1 VANEIGLCIFWTIAS
16 EQHGDH
22 GENPDGVALRRRR
35 NLGVLENADDH
46 VLAVVQHAVLVLGS
60 VVVAIFG
67 QVAHFAGSTNL
78 VGHLRK
84 DGVLEFGHLGLEAGV
99 GFLGQQVL
107 CHGAKAIGDTYDG
120 LPMAHRIALIGGD
133 GIGPEVTAEAVK
145 VVRAAGVA
153 IDTTDFDLGGARYLR
168 DGEILSDDT
177 LNLLRDY
184 DAILLGAVG
193 TPDVPPGVIER
204 GLLLKMRFELDLY
217 VNQRPFKGIAPG
229 HATPH
234 DFIVIREN
242 TEGPYV
248 GEGGV
253 LRRGTAHEVATQG
266 SVNTRMGVER
276 CIRYAFEL
284 ANSRERKHVTLV
296 HKTNVLTFAGDLWQR
311 TFNVV
316 AAEYPHIGTAYNH
329 VDAACI
335 YFVQDPHRYD
345 VIVTDNLFGDI
356 LTDLG
361 GAVSGGI
368 GLASS
373 ANLNPA
379 RTGPSM
385 FEPVHGS
392 APDIVGTGKAN
403 PTAAILSAALMLD
416 FLGESA
422 AANRIR
428 EACDGPAEGSTVD
441 IGNTIAARVAG
452 K

>member
-1 VANEIGLCIFWTIAS
+1 
-16 EQHGDH
+16 
-22 GENPDGVALRRRR
+22 
-35 NLGVLENADDH
+35 
-46 VLAVVQHAVLVLGS
+46 
-60 VVVAIFG
+60 
-67 QVAHFAGSTNL
+67 
-78 VGHLRK
+78 
-84 DGVLEFGHLGLEAGV
+84 
-99 GFLGQQVL
+99 
-107 CHGAKAIGDTYDG
+107 
-120 LPMAHRIALIGGD
+120 MAHRIAVIGGD
-133 GIGPEVTAEAVK
+133 GIGPEVTAEAIK
-145 VVRAAGVA
+145 VMSAAGVQL
-153 IDTTDFDLGGARYLR
+153 DTTDFDLGGARYLR
-168 DGEILSDDT
+168 DGEILSDSV
-177 LNLLRDY
+177 LGELRGF

-193 TPDVPPGVIER
+193 SPGVPPGVIER

-217 VNQRPFKGIAPG
+217 INQRPFSGTAPG
-229 HATPH
+229 HTQPH

-253 LRRGTAHEVATQG
+253 LRKGTAYEVATQG

-276 CIRYAFEL
+276 CVRYAFDL
-284 ANSRERKHVTLV
+284 AAKRERKHVTLV
-296 HKTNVLTFAGDLWQR
+296 HKTNVLTFAGNLWER
-311 TFNVV
+311 TFNEV
-316 AAEYPHIGTAYNH
+316 AAEYPTIETAYNH

-345 VIVTDNLFGDI
+345 VVVTDNLFGDI

-392 APDIVGTGKAN
+392 APDIAGQNKAN

-416 FLGESA
+416 YLGETA
-422 AANRIR
+422 AADRIR
-428 EACDGPAEGSTVD
+428 AACADPVTGSTTSVGD
-441 IGNTIAARVAG
+441 TVASRVRD
-452 K
+452 

>member
-1 VANEIGLCIFWTIAS
+1 
-16 EQHGDH
+16 
-22 GENPDGVALRRRR
+22 
-35 NLGVLENADDH
+35 
-46 VLAVVQHAVLVLGS
+46 
-60 VVVAIFG
+60 
-67 QVAHFAGSTNL
+67 
-78 VGHLRK
+78 
-84 DGVLEFGHLGLEAGV
+84 
-99 GFLGQQVL
+99 
-107 CHGAKAIGDTYDG
+107 
-120 LPMAHRIALIGGD
+120 MATHRIAVIGGD
-133 GIGPEVTAEAVK
+133 GIGPEVTAEAIK
-145 VVRAAGVA
+145 VLRAAGVDLA
-153 IDTTDFDLGGARYLR
+153 TVDYDLGGQRYLR
-168 DGEILSDDT
+168 DGEILSDAT
-177 LNLLRDY
+177 LDELRAF

-193 TPDVPPGVIER
+193 TPEVPPGVIER
-204 GLLLKMRFELDLY
+204 GLLLKMRFALDLY
-217 VNQRPFKGIAPG
+217 VNQRPFQVAPG
-229 HATPH
+229 TSVGARGAETPVGH

-253 LRRGTAHEVATQG
+253 LRRGTPHEVATQG

-284 ANSRERKHVTLV
+284 ASTRARQHVTLV
-296 HKTNVLTFAGDLWQR
+296 HKTNVLTFAGNLWER
-311 TFNVV
+311 TFNEV
-316 AAEYPHIGTAYNH
+316 AAEYAGIDTAYNH

-345 VIVTDNLFGDI
+345 VVVTDNLFGDI

-392 APDIVGTGKAN
+392 APDIAGQNKAN

-416 FLGESA
+416 FLGETSA
-422 AANRIR
+422 AAGIR
-428 EACDGPAEGSTVD
+428 AACADPVSGSTSSMGD
-441 IGNTIAARVAG
+441 TIAARVRN
-452 K
+452 

>member
-1 VANEIGLCIFWTIAS
+1 
-16 EQHGDH
+16 
-22 GENPDGVALRRRR
+22 
-35 NLGVLENADDH
+35 
-46 VLAVVQHAVLVLGS
+46 
-60 VVVAIFG
+60 
-67 QVAHFAGSTNL
+67 
-78 VGHLRK
+78 
-84 DGVLEFGHLGLEAGV
+84 
-99 GFLGQQVL
+99 
-107 CHGAKAIGDTYDG
+107 
-120 LPMAHRIALIGGD
+120 MAYRIAVIGGD
-133 GIGPEVTAEAVK
+133 GIGPEVTAEALK
-145 VVRAAGVA
+145 VVRAAGV
-153 IDTTDFDLGGARYLR
+153 DLETTTYDLGGARYLR
-168 DGEILSDDT
+168 DGEILSDST
-177 LNLLRDY
+177 LDELRGF

-204 GLLLKMRFELDLY
+204 GLLLKMRFDLDLY
-217 VNQRPFKGIAPG
+217 VNQRPFVGIAPG
-229 HATPH
+229 QTEPH
-234 DFIVIREN
+234 DFVVIREN

-253 LRRGTAHEVATQG
+253 LRKGTPHEVATQG
-266 SVNTRMGVER
+266 SVNTRMGAER
-276 CIRYAFEL
+276 AIRFAFEL
-284 ANSRERKHVTLV
+284 AVQRRRHVTLV

-311 TFNVV
+311 AFNDV
-316 AAEYPHIGTAYNH
+316 AADYPQVGTAYNH

-403 PTAAILSAALMLD
+403 PIAAILSAALMLD
-416 FLGESA
+416 FLGED
-422 AANRIR
+422 
-428 EACDGPAEGSTVD
+428 EA
-441 IGNTIAARVAG
+441 AARVRAACKAHSGTGSTSDIGSQIAEAVAG
-452 K
+452 

>member
-1 VANEIGLCIFWTIAS
+1 MTHKIA
-16 EQHGDH
+16 
-22 GENPDGVALRRRR
+22 V
-35 NLGVLENADDH
+35 
-46 VLAVVQHAVLVLGS
+46 
-60 VVVAIFG
+60 
-67 QVAHFAGSTNL
+67 
-78 VGHLRK
+78 
-84 DGVLEFGHLGLEAGV
+84 
-99 GFLGQQVL
+99 
-107 CHGAKAIGDTYDG
+107 
-120 LPMAHRIALIGGD
+120 IGGD
-133 GIGPEVTAEAVK
+133 GIGPEVTAEAIK
-145 VVRAAGVA
+145 VVEAAGVELE
-153 IDTTDFDLGGARYLR
+153 TTDFELGGARYLR
-168 DGEILSDDT
+168 DGEILSDET
-177 LNLLRDY
+177 LDELRGF

-217 VNQRPFKGIAPG
+217 VNQRPFVGTGPG
-229 HATPH
+229 HDRPH
-234 DFIVIREN
+234 DFVVIREN

-253 LRRGTAHEVATQG
+253 LRKGTPNEVATQG

-284 ANSRERKHVTLV
+284 AETRERQHVTLV
-296 HKTNVLTFAGDLWQR
+296 HKTNVLTFAGNLWER
-311 TFNVV
+311 TFHEV
-316 AAEYPHIGTAYNH
+316 AAEYPGTETAYNH

-392 APDIVGTGKAN
+392 APDIAGTNTAN
-403 PTAAILSAALMLD
+403 PTAAVLSAALMLD
-416 FLGESA
+416 FLGEGA
-422 AANRIR
+422 AADRIR
-428 EACDGPAEGSTVD
+428 TACDDAGSGSTTSVGD
-441 IGNTIAARVAG
+441 TIAARVRE
-452 K
+452 

>member
-1 VANEIGLCIFWTIAS
+1 MNTSSKKGHRV
-16 EQHGDH
+16 
-22 GENPDGVALRRRR
+22 
-35 NLGVLENADDH
+35 
-46 VLAVVQHAVLVLGS
+46 AVV
-60 VVVAIFG
+60 
-67 QVAHFAGSTNL
+67 
-78 VGHLRK
+78 
-84 DGVLEFGHLGLEAGV
+84 
-99 GFLGQQVL
+99 
-107 CHGAKAIGDTYDG
+107 
-120 LPMAHRIALIGGD
+120 GGD
-133 GIGPEVTAEAVK
+133 GIGPEVVAEALK
-145 VVRAAGVA
+145 VIDAAGVKL
-153 IDTTDFDLGGARYLR
+153 DLTSFDLGGARYLR
-168 DGEILSDDT
+168 DGEVLSDAT
-177 LNLLRDY
+177 LDQLRQF

-217 VNQRPFKGIAPG
+217 INQRPFSGTAPG
-229 HATPH
+229 HTTPH
-234 DFIVIREN
+234 EFVVIREN
-242 TEGPYV
+242 TEGSYA

-253 LRRGTAHEVATQG
+253 LRKGTPHEVATQG
-266 SVNTRMGVER
+266 SVNTARGVER
-276 CIRYAFEL
+276 CVRYAFEL
-284 ANSRERKHVTLV
+284 AATRTRKHLTLV

-311 TFNVV
+311 TFNQV
-316 AAEYPHIGTAYNH
+316 AKDFPQVATAYNH

-368 GLASS
+368 GVASS

-403 PTAAILSAALMLD
+403 PVAAILSAAHLLQ
-416 FLGESA
+416 FLGEDDA
-422 AANRIR
+422 AAKLRK
-428 EACDGPAEGSTVD
+428 ACETPVAGSTSE
-441 IGNTIAARVAG
+441 IGAEIARRVA

>member
-1 VANEIGLCIFWTIAS
+1 
-16 EQHGDH
+16 
-22 GENPDGVALRRRR
+22 
-35 NLGVLENADDH
+35 
-46 VLAVVQHAVLVLGS
+46 
-60 VVVAIFG
+60 
-67 QVAHFAGSTNL
+67 
-78 VGHLRK
+78 
-84 DGVLEFGHLGLEAGV
+84 
-99 GFLGQQVL
+99 
-107 CHGAKAIGDTYDG
+107 
-120 LPMAHRIALIGGD
+120 MAHRIAVIGGD
-133 GIGPEVTAEAVK
+133 GIGPEVTREALK
-145 VVRAAGVA
+145 VVRAAGVD
-153 IDTTDFDLGGARYLR
+153 ISTTDFDLGGSRYLR
-168 DGEILSDDT
+168 DGEILSDEV
-177 LNLLRDY
+177 LEQLRAF

-193 TPDVPPGVIER
+193 TPEVAPGIIER

-217 VNQRPFKGIAPG
+217 INQRPCIGTAPG
-229 HATPH
+229 HDTPH
-234 DFIVIREN
+234 DFVVIREN

-253 LRRGTAHEVATQG
+253 LRKGTANEVATQG

-276 CIRYAFEL
+276 CVRYAFEL
-284 ANSRERKHVTLV
+284 AQSRERKHLTLV

-311 TFNVV
+311 TFNAV
-316 AAEYPHIGTAYNH
+316 ATEFPAVTIAYNH

-392 APDIVGTGKAN
+392 APDIVGTGTAN
-403 PTAAILSAALMLD
+403 PIAAILSAALMLD
-416 FLGESA
+416 FLNEHA
-422 AANRIR
+422 AADRVR
-428 EACDGPAEGSTVD
+428 AACAQPTSGSTTD
-441 IGNTIAARVAG
+441 IANTITARVAG